1 MAIKIK
7 LEKDGFIKDG
17 FVGYS
22 YTSVFFN
29 IWVPAFRLDFNGFVI
44 FFGIYTFIQ
53 FFPIFLN
60 VYMILNLHSEQYVEM
75 IYRIR
80 LGLWIITLIMGAW
93 YNRYYTKKM
102 LKEGW
107 KPLENDEYSNA
118 ILKGYRYLYYTD
130 IETRDEDKIQ
140 RYKSFIKK
148 ASGNERNKCLGFIT
162 SIIVVILILF
172 YFLVY

>member
-1 MAIKIK
+1 
-7 LEKDGFIKDG
+7 
-17 FVGYS
+17 
-22 YTSVFFN
+22 
-29 IWVPAFRLDFNGFVI
+29 
-44 FFGIYTFIQ
+44 
-53 FFPIFLN
+53 
-60 VYMILNLHSEQYVEM
+60 
-75 IYRIR
+75 
-80 LGLWIITLIMGAW
+80 
-93 YNRYYTKKM
+93 M

-172 YFLVY
+172 YFTF